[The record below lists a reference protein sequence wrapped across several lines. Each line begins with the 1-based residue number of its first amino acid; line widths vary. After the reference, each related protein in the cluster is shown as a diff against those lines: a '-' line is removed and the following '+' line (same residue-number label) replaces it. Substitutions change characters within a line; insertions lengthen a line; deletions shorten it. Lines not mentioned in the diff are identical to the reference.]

1 MSLTKEALDQDVMK
15 QELKQFLVDQLF
27 VDMPLDTI
35 RTDMGLASEIGVDSL
50 GFTELMAHLE
60 DKYGVSISQDE
71 FVPENFRSL
80 DTVVALVLS
89 KLG

>member
-1 MSLTKEALDQDVMK
+1 MSTKETLNQDVMK
-15 QELKQFLVDQLF
+15 QDMKQFLVDQLF
-27 VDMPLDTI
+27 VDMPVETI
-35 RTDMGLASEIGVDSL
+35 RTDMGLASDIGVDSL

-71 FVPENFRSL
+71 FVPDNFRSI
-80 DTVVALVLS
+80 DTVVALVVS